1 MTNTPRPILRRAGF
15 TLTEVLIAMGIL
27 ALGIVAVASLFP
39 TAALLQKEAVNETLR
54 QNHIRSGDAILEGV
68 GINNITLLEFME
80 WVESEPSGE
89 AFYNARNYMDDPSYD
104 VFALAEVDLT
114 VDSSYDGA
122 ATTQSVTIPG
132 NADDFIGSGVASG
145 VPDMRLG
152 STSYPSSYV
161 YDIEKYPTGNFSV
174 AMRSL
179 PSITPAIDDGT
190 ALPNYRDRE
199 VFFVPLIRQGIEAS
213 EIFPDWNVYLFV
225 LQPPSQLRTNGAYAN
240 ANYAAGD
247 FNGLICA
254 NPGDGNYVPKVFRVR
269 VNWDATDPNVIDP
282 PFDLDGYLKAGEL
295 VLGDNGKMYR
305 VSKFDPD
312 PSSDKILLD
321 PQTLY
326 EPINDRDL
334 TAIWC
339 APAPGGI
346 NQDSPLGDLR
356 LLSNSVVRA
365 PIQ

>member
-68 GINNITLLEFME
+68 GINNISLLEFVE
-80 WVESEPSGE
+80 LIESEPSGYP
-89 AFYNARNYMDDPSYD
+89 AYVVRNYMDDPAYD
-104 VFALAEVDLT
+104 VFALAEVDLSIW
-114 VDSSYDGA
+114 SSYD
-122 ATTQSVTIPG
+122 ATVPASVTTPEDENSANTNMVPPTDAG
-132 NADDFIGSGVASG
+132 T
-145 VPDMRLG
+145 PDMTFG
-152 STSYPSSYV
+152 STRYPSSFV
-161 YDIEKYPTGNFSV
+161 YDIRKYPTGNFSV

-190 ALPNYRDRE
+190 SLPNYRDRE

-225 LQPPSQLRTNGAYAN
+225 LQPPSQLRTNAAYAN

-305 VSKFDPD
+305 VSKFDPG
-312 PSSDKILLD
+312 SRKVLLD